1 MPFHVIQ
8 HLHHLFRVAYY
19 LHQLRGNLWLK
30 PSILRKMQNKRLR
43 AIVKHAYS
51 NVPFYHKKF
60 EEAGIKPDDI
70 KSVEDLNKIPLTT
83 KLEIQSKNFQD
94 VVAANVD
101 LKNLVKS
108 TTSGSTGIPLTIFCD
123 RWIEDFYEAVWM
135 RAMFE
140 DGLRLQDKMAVIADP
155 RSFPEG
161 KGIFQRLGFK
171 KREYISIF
179 DSAERQMA
187 LLREFKP
194 DVIKGYTS
202 SLFIL
207 AAEFGE
213 ALQELETRLVFSGAE
228 LLDTASRKVICSAFG
243 GELFDFYACNEFGLL
258 AWECKAHDLY
268 HLNADVTLVEFL
280 DDEGEAISPGEKG
293 KVVCTSLFNYVM
305 PLIRYELDD
314 VAVPVDDECSCGI
327 TLPLIKCVEGRTD
340 DFLVATNGRV
350 ISPTVFFPYPFDNLG
365 EIKRFRVVQ
374 ERKDKLRIELVP
386 KGESL
391 NRNRFFE
398 KAEKRI
404 KQLFG
409 EDMNV
414 EFKIL
419 KAIPRDK
426 TGKLRKVISLISKKR
441 ALI

>member
-1 MPFHVIQ
+1 VPFHVIQ
-8 HLHHLFRVAYY
+8 YLRHLFRVAYY

-94 VVAANVD
+94 IVAANVD

-108 TTSGSTGIPLTIFCD
+108 TTSGSTGIPLTIFSD
-123 RWIEDFYEAVWM
+123 RWIE
-135 RAMFE
+135 
-140 DGLRLQDKMAVIADP
+140 
-155 RSFPEG
+155 
-161 KGIFQRLGFK
+161 
-171 KREYISIF
+171 EYISIF

-194 DVIKGYTS
+194 DVIKGYAS

-213 ALQELETRLVFSGAE
+213 TLRELETRLVFSGAE
-228 LLDTASRKVICSAFG
+228 LLDAASRKVICSAFG

-268 HLNADVTLVEFL
+268 HLNADTTLVEFL
-280 DDEGEAISPGEKG
+280 DDEGEAVSPGEEG
-293 KVVCTSLFNYVM
+293 RVVCTGLFNYVM
-305 PLIRYELDD
+305 PLIRYKLDD

-365 EIKRFRVVQ
+365 EIKQFRVVQ

-386 KGESL
+386 KGEFL

-398 KAEKRI
+398 KAEERI